1 MTSRPEQEIP
11 VAIDPLGPTP
21 VTLSN
26 SAQDAHG
33 EDRV

>member
-1 MTSRPEQEIP
+1 MTSRPEQKIP

-26 SAQDAHG
+26 GAQDAHG